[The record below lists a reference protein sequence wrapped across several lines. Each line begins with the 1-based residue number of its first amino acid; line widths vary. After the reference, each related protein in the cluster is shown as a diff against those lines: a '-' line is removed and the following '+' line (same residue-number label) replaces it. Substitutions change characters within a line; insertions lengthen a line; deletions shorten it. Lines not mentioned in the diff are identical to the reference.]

1 MTNISDGYSFFEKNT
16 GSYTAAVM
24 GDNYVGAVNDS
35 IQTLI
40 DDLNSFKGYKTDPGA
55 LKGDIAEFW
64 HSDTFNINAIL
75 RASSN
80 RTDVDRSHDFA
91 SPDISSNFGSVIGL
105 KYYKDGIESAKQQAK
120 SIEERF
126 REYQANGGIDSKEEF
141 LAKRGLDD
149 PDQLLSAPIYG
160 GQVRIIPTE
169 QLKEA
174 EEFLR
179 KKYLKELKNRPD
191 QAARYKE
198 TLDML
203 SDRIK
208 DGEGTESIVLSKADA
223 EKLAILAKEGGVSE
237 ETLKALGIS
246 TEDLIGFDYII
257 QQSFKAGL
265 TSATIS
271 LVLKVAPEIYKAIYQ
286 LVSDGVVDSEHF
298 KKVGFD
304 AIDGGSEGF
313 IRGSVSAAITTA
325 CKAGLWGES
334 LKNIEPS
341 VVGAVTVIVMDT
353 IKNSFKVAVGKM
365 ERVELVNELTKE
377 MYVSACSLIAGGLT
391 QSVIEIP
398 VFGFMLGSFVG
409 SMFGSITYDIGY
421 GMAMSFCVDSG
432 FTMFGL
438 VKQDYTLPI
447 EVMKQIGLDVFE
459 YEKFEP
465 DIFKPDL
472 FEPDMFVPDTFKPDT
487 FVTEDGVDFTY
498 LRRGVIGINTIGY
511 L

>member
-223 EKLAILAKEGGVSE
+223 EKLAVLAKEGGISE
-237 ETLKALGIS
+237 EKLKALGIS
-246 TEDLIGFDYII
+246 TEDLIGYEFVL

-271 LVLKVAPEIYKAIYQ
+271 FVLKVAPEIYKAINQ
-286 LVSDGVVDSEHF
+286 LVVEGVVDSEQF
-298 KKVGFD
+298 KKVGFA
-304 AIDGGSEGF
+304 AIDGVGEGF

-325 CKAGLWGES
+325 CKAGLWGEA
-334 LKNIEPS
+334 LKNIDPS

-353 IKNSFKVAVGKM
+353 IKNSFYVATGKM
-365 ERVELVNELTKE
+365 ERNELVVELTKE
-377 MYVSACSLIAGGLT
+377 MYVSACSLIAGGLS
-391 QSVIEIP
+391 QSIIDIP
-398 VFGFMLGSFVG
+398 IFGFMLGSFVG
-409 SMFGSITYDIGY
+409 SMLGSLTYDLGY
-421 GMAMSFCVDSG
+421 SKAISFCIDSG

-438 VKQDYTLPI
+438 VEQDYSLPE
-447 EVMKQIGLDVFE
+447 EVMKQIGIKVFE
-459 YEKFEP
+459 YEKFQP
-465 DIFKPDL
+465 KVFQPKVFQPKV
-472 FEPDMFVPDTFKPDT
+472 FQPRKFVD
-487 FVTEDGVDFTY
+487 VNGVEIKY
-498 LRRGVIGINTIGY
+498 LRRGVIGFNKIGY